1 VHSRVASLAIVAAIV
16 LFRWRWFR
24 HAPTRLQPAGAAL
37 ALFAGCLDVTGTAV
51 FIRAEQTGRLDTAVV
66 LSSLY
71 PVITVLLARVV
82 LQEHFTRWKTV
93 GIFAALL
100 AVPLIALQ

>member
-1 VHSRVASLAIVAAIV
+1 MNRFLAA
-16 LFRWRWFR
+16 F
-24 HAPTRLQPAGAAL
+24 
-37 ALFAGCLDVTGTAV
+37 ALFL
-51 FIRAEQTGRLDTAVV
+51 LDTAVV

-71 PVITVLLARVV
+71 PVITVVLARVV
-82 LQEHFTRWKTV
+82 LHERFSRWKTA